1 MRKQRETSLEG
12 TYKPRFA
19 LAMQWLTSTAE
30 ALAFLHNRDQP
41 IVHRDLKPCPGAVL
55 AVRSR
60 LKLEAKPA
68 AHQRSSAQ
76 GWSESSFWHRDRKVT
91 DLGISKATHSRVSG

>member
-1 MRKQRETSLEG
+1 MENYMRKQRETSLEG

-41 IVHRDLKPCPGAVL
+41 IIHRDLKPL
-55 AVRSR
+55 NLLLTKDLQ
-60 LKLEAKPA
+60 LKARPRALLSLMG
-68 AHQRSSAQ
+68 R
-76 GWSESSFWHRDRKVT
+76 
-91 DLGISKATHSRVSG
+91 